1 MYEGQNKKIK
11 AYFDKNDLSLTDVK
25 KKTGIP
31 HSTLSSI
38 INNPSGNPSL
48 KTLQSLRK
56 HFPDLDSNNDNPLTV
71 NEPSVLYGTK
81 VQWRG
86 VPIYDTEV
94 TGGLLSL
101 IRDEQPSE
109 PIYYLP
115 IPGFRDCKFGARVS
129 GDSMYP
135 EIRNGD
141 FVICKEVSLFV
152 YGDIYLVVTEDG
164 QETVKHVHPHEN
176 PDYVTLVPSNKDV
189 PATPIEKAKIKKFY
203 KVKGVIKG
211 Y

>member
-1 MYEGQNKKIK
+1 MIINKDIISYFSSKRISLAK
-11 AYFDKNDLSLTDVK
+11 AAREA
-25 KKTGIP
+25 GIP
-31 HSTLSSI
+31 YTTLSSI
-38 INNPSGNPSL
+38 QNRPENKPGQS
-48 KTLQSLRK
+48 TLQKLK
-56 HFPDLDSNNDNPLTV
+56 KAYPDLGTTNYANESIV
-71 NEPSVLYGTK
+71 SEPSASYGTK
-81 VQWRG
+81 PQWRG

-101 IRDEQPSE
+101 IRDEQPGD

-115 IPGFRDCKFGARVS
+115 IPGFKDCKFGARVS

-152 YGDIYLVVTEDG
+152 YGDIYLVITEDG
-164 QETVKHVHPHEN
+164 QETVKHVHPNED
-176 PDYVTLVPSNKDV
+176 PEYVNLVPSNKEMPV
-189 PATPIEKAKIKKFY
+189 TPMPKAKIKKFY